1 MDAFPSSP
9 TAAGPLSLVTV
20 KAIIG
25 LLERASLAFC
35 VTDGEGRLLQA
46 HERFL
51 ACLGL
56 EPDQLEGFALE
67 RLRHDLPPT
76 QARTWFREAFDRPG
90 ESSEAGIWRHEDGR
104 ELPIRMTVVGLR
116 TEVGDRLLVWGRDH
130 SGEKLILDRLMES
143 AGHQRHLAEGIY
155 ALSLTRTREEVFQV
169 LMGRAAAILPGPHWF
184 LGRIEPEEARRMMTL
199 SEWSPSLRE
208 RLGPRIQGLGF
219 PIADTGFAR
228 EVCDHRRLC
237 FVADA
242 AAAPD
247 MVQASTTATYGLR
260 SLLGAPLVFEGRITG
275 VLFGVTFQ
283 DEAPIEPRESQF
295 SILQNLTRIAALALE
310 RIQAEARLE
319 ASASLARNLAAAVK
333 ELAGATHEDAL
344 VASLF
349 RWAAK
354 LAPLPEWWFN
364 RFDPLSRTTSTTH
377 WTPGLETY
385 GTAEEIRR
393 PISVH
398 DSPMIEGVHLKHRRI
413 HIPRCEGHP
422 DLPDQERWPFR
433 TFLGLPLVHEGQVV
447 GSLSGGSFGA
457 QGHVHVSDDRFEA
470 LESLAEAAGLVMNR
484 VHARAALEAEEARFR
499 LLFEQS
505 PDPILLVSEG
515 RIVDANAAAT
525 GLFGLERGAMLG
537 LPMSSFTPERQ
548 PDGEFSVSGCAAHME
563 AALSGTHQRFE
574 WTFLCAS
581 EREAIC
587 QVDLTRLEHGDQP
600 IIHAIVRDLTVQKRA
615 EAERVALE
623 RQLFQAQKMESL
635 GVLAG
640 GIAHDFNNLLMG
652 VLGHAGLALEQ
663 LNPLHPIRKNLESI
677 QKAGQR
683 AADLT
688 RQMLAYSGRGQFIVK
703 QLDLS
708 SQVEEMLHLLEVSI
722 PKSVL
727 LRLDLHRELPAVS
740 ADASQIQQVI
750 MNLVINAAEA
760 IGEASGAITLTTGTQ
775 HLGAKEM
782 RRMLV
787 GQDAAPGLFV
797 CLEVADT
804 GCGMD
809 ADTLHRIFEPF
820 FTTKFTGRG
829 LGLSAIMG
837 IVRGHQGAL
846 CVDSQPGRGTLFQ
859 VFLPAKGVSAD
870 LPAYQEQEA
879 AWDDRGTVLVVD
891 DDETVRTVAR
901 QTLELKGFQVLEAQ
915 DGRVAVDLVQ
925 AHAGAIHLVLLDM
938 TMPHMGG
945 EEAFREM
952 RALQPALRVILSS
965 GYNES
970 EAMSRF
976 RGKGLKGFLQ
986 KPYGPRDLIAKIHSA
1001 LEG

>member
-1 MDAFPSSP
+1 ME
-9 TAAGPLSLVTV
+9 
-20 KAIIG
+20 AIIG

-35 VTDGEGRLLQA
+35 VMDGEGRLLRA
-46 HERFL
+46 DERFMD
-51 ACLGL
+51 CLGL
-56 EPDQLEGFALE
+56 GPEDLEDFAIE
-67 RLRHDLPPT
+67 RLRHDLPPS
-76 QARTWFREAFDRPG
+76 QARAWFRDAFDRPG
-90 ESSEAGIWRHEDGR
+90 EASEAGIWLHEDGS

-116 TEVGDRLLVWGRDH
+116 TEVGDRLLIWGRDH
-130 SGEKLILDRLMES
+130 SGEKLVLDRLMES

-184 LGRIEPEEARRMMTL
+184 LGRIEPEEAQRMMTL
-199 SEWSPSLRE
+199 SDWSPSLRE
-208 RLGPRIQGLGF
+208 RLGSKIQGLGF

-242 AAAPD
+242 VASPD
-247 MVQASTTATYGLR
+247 MVQPSVTATYGVR

-275 VLFGVTFQ
+275 VLFGVGFQ
-283 DEAPIEPRESQF
+283 DETPIAPRESQF
-295 SILQNLTRIAALALE
+295 ASLQNLTRIAALALE

-319 ASASLARNLAAAVK
+319 ASAGLARNLAAAVK
-333 ELAGATHEDAL
+333 ELAGAPDEDAL
-344 VASLF
+344 VACLF

-364 RFDPLSRTTSTTH
+364 RFDVASRTTSTTH
-377 WTPGLETY
+377 WTPGLEAY

-398 DSPMIEGVHLKHRRI
+398 DSPMVEGVHLKHRCI

-422 DLPDQERWPFR
+422 DLPDQELWPFR
-433 TFLGLPLVHEGQVV
+433 TLVGLPLVHEGQVV

-515 RIVDANAAAT
+515 RIADVNAAAVE
-525 GLFGLERGAMLG
+525 LFGLERGAL
-537 LPMSSFTPERQ
+537 LAAPMSILTPEHQ
-548 PDGEFSVSGCAAHME
+548 PDGEFSVSGCARHME
-563 AALSGTHQRFE
+563 AALSGVHQRFE
-574 WTFLCAS
+574 WTFLCA
-581 EREAIC
+581 EAREAVC

-600 IIHAIVRDLTVQKRA
+600 IIHAIVRDLTAQKRA

-663 LNPLHPIRKNLESI
+663 LNPLHPIRKNLEAI

-703 QLDLS
+703 HLDLTA
-708 SQVEEMLHLLEVSI
+708 QVEEMLHLLEVSL
-722 PKSVL
+722 PKTVL
-727 LRLDLHRELPAVS
+727 LRLDLQQGLPAVS

-760 IGEASGAITLTTGTQ
+760 IGEVSGTITLATGAQYLDATAM
-775 HLGAKEM
+775 G
-782 RRMLV
+782 RMLV
-787 GQDAAPGLFV
+787 GQDMAPGLFV
-797 CLEVADT
+797 SLEVADS

-809 ADTLHRIFEPF
+809 ADTLCRIFEPF

-837 IVRGHQGAL
+837 IVRGHRGAL
-846 CVDSQPGRGTLFQ
+846 RVDSEPGQGTTFR
-859 VFLPAKGVSAD
+859 VFLPARGACSEAQVA
-870 LPAYQEQEA
+870 PAPEP
-879 AWDDRGTVLVVD
+879 AWAGKGTVLVVD
-891 DDETVRTVAR
+891 DDETVRAVAR
-901 QTLELKGFQVLEAQ
+901 QALELKGFHVLDAH

-925 AHAGAIHLVLLDM
+925 AQGGAISLVLLDM

-952 RALQPALRVILSS
+952 RAHQPELRVILSS
-965 GYNES
+965 GYNET
-970 EAMSRF
+970 EAMGRF
-976 RGKGLKGFLQ
+976 RGKGLRGFLQ
-986 KPYGPRDLIAKIHSA
+986 KPYGPRDLIAKVQKA
-1001 LEG
+1001 LEA